1 MKEKSNL
8 NGKTSSNLDSTS
20 REWVDEIR
28 MNPDYVLENADE
40 FDLDAQS
47 GWKNASEGTSLFVE
61 LDKKY
66 IQNGPLKK
74 WMLIGVG
81 IVMLIPIIILF
92 NSKPKN
98 ETSKKGEKLIST
110 KQTEIQ
116 TKENQLIPEIEK
128 MIEIPEKKQIK
139 ATELKSTIKSIQ
151 TNEASNPEI
160 DGIKPSVLPLKKINA
175 ILEAKTTYLTKK
187 PAKEI
192 NIYGMKLVDYRSYRS
207 KSEESTSELPISGTP
222 ANVGESNFPIDKLNE
237 DKRIELSY
245 HDYISETMR
254 QFSKN
259 DYKQT
264 LQRALTILKTYPD
277 DINALFYAGICFY
290 NLTEF
295 SSATSYLNSVV
306 YHPFS
311 NFDEEALWYMAQAYS
326 ANGES
331 KKAKELFQVIYK
343 QNGFYA
349 EQAFK
354 KIQPSKK

>member
-28 MNPDYVLENADE
+28 TNPDFVLENADE

-47 GWKNASEGTSLFVE
+47 GWKNASEGTQLLAE
-61 LDKKY
+61 LDKKFKPNQTPKKWY
-66 IQNGPLKK
+66 LLGAGIAILIPLFIVYNSTTKDEPSKKREKLVSNKQIEIQN
-74 WMLIGVG
+74 
-81 IVMLIPIIILF
+81 
-92 NSKPKN
+92 
-98 ETSKKGEKLIST
+98 T
-110 KQTEIQ
+110 
-116 TKENQLIPEIEK
+116 ENQLIPEIENL
-128 MIEIPEKKQIK
+128 IEIPEIKQIK
-139 ATELKSTIKSIQ
+139 ATELKSNIKSVQ
-151 TNEASNPEI
+151 TSVASNPEV
-160 DGIKPSVLPLKKINA
+160 DAFKPSVLPLKKINA
-175 ILEAKTTYLTKK
+175 ILETKTTSLAKK
-187 PAKEI
+187 AAKEI

-207 KSEESTSELPISGTP
+207 KPEESTSQPPLSGTP
-222 ANVGESNFPIDKLNE
+222 ANVGESNFPIEKLDE

-277 DINALFYAGICFY
+277 DVNALFYAGICFY

-306 YHPFS
+306 HHPFS

-331 KKAKELFQVIYK
+331 KKAKELFQLIHQ

-349 EQAFK
+349 EHALK